1 MLSRFTSA
9 IRTGSSSPRA
19 FLYGLLVAFNALL
32 WLVLLAFHWEI
43 SLRAREVEYFGR
55 QLFPVGQQVVPL
67 PLIYA
72 ACLLLNVAS
81 AGAILRDRN
90 SLAVR
95 EKLRALLG
103 QILESLEIGVL
114 VLDRSG
120 SLTLANESARG
131 LLPGM
136 PAVPFGC
143 SYLDLLRDYPEIKEI
158 VRSALEEGGYV
169 KEVEHNI
176 GSIDGPYAVRIT
188 TLPLRDLHKRA
199 IGSLLLVNDVREMV
213 AMERQ
218 IRTAERLSALGTLA
232 AALAHEIRN
241 PLEAMNLNLALL
253 ARALDES
260 GVRVAEGSRKKKF
273 LGILESELSRLA
285 GIVENFLSFARPS
298 RSTTGRIPL
307 DEILRQTVDVVEN
320 QARSCKV
327 EIELIPGGR
336 PVAVDGSEDQ
346 LKQAFL
352 NVIINSLEAMP
363 NGGKLTVGIECLGKT
378 GSGSRGAI
386 AAVRIQDTGEGITP
400 ERIGRLFDPFFSTK
414 PRGTGLGLTIAHR
427 VIQDHRGRIRVE
439 STLGKG
445 TSVTIELPLAR

>member
-1 MLSRFTSA
+1 
-9 IRTGSSSPRA
+9 
-19 FLYGLLVAFNALL
+19 
-32 WLVLLAFHWEI
+32 
-43 SLRAREVEYFGR
+43 
-55 QLFPVGQQVVPL
+55 
-67 PLIYA
+67 
-72 ACLLLNVAS
+72 LLNVAS
-81 AGAILRDRN
+81 FGAILRDRN

-136 PAVPFGC
+136 PAAPFGC

-176 GSIDGPYAVRIT
+176 GSINGPYAVRIT
-188 TLPLRDLHKRA
+188 TLPLRDLHRRA

-260 GVRVAEGSRKKKF
+260 GGRVAQGSRKKKY

-298 RSTTGRIPL
+298 RSTTGRITL
-307 DEILRQTVDVVEN
+307 DEILRRIVEVVGN
-320 QARSCKV
+320 QAKSCKV

-336 PVAVDGSEDQ
+336 PVVVDGFEDQ

-363 NGGKLTVGIECLGKT
+363 NGGKLTVWIECLGKT
-378 GSGSRGAI
+378 GSESTGAT
-386 AAVRIQDTGEGITP
+386 AAIRIQDTGEGIPP
-400 ERIGRLFDPFFSTK
+400 EQIGRLFDPFFSTK

-427 VIQDHRGRIRVE
+427 VIQDHRGRICVE

-445 TSVTIELPLAR
+445 TTLTIELPLAR